1 MKKIVTLLFTFL
13 SLNVFSQAPA
23 FEVEEY
29 QKALWMTTRFYGSQR
44 MGTGINW
51 LVNGLNYRTSDAP
64 DSLKAKV
71 LKGSDIRAGK
81 SFIKDYDK
89 KYDLTGGWF
98 SSEGYVLDGR
108 VFYYSVYT
116 LLLGYSEFSFGY
128 DDLYSEDYK
137 GYVVSG
143 KFNWENAKGKP
154 DEIPDI
160 LNECKYATDFIQKAV
175 YKADSFYCFKGD
187 LKADKKIWCT
197 SVFKAGFAKANGG
210 ESDTVRT
217 LTVATGNATSMSAL
231 AGASLATMARVYK
244 PFDDV
249 YAMECMQKAKIAYE
263 FATKTAEG
271 NFTKE
276 RYYPDL
282 TILCAEFY
290 RATGNEAYKQKC
302 DEYTSKWIDNYN
314 HHSMLNCYDTEEL
327 ALYAYCSMGYGNKYY
342 EKAKENLRNLIN
354 SYSLKGKIISS
365 DNPAAPLKYAAG
377 GAFALALY
385 SKLDSLK
392 GINTNVLQTV
402 DYILGN
408 NPRKFSFIVGFGD
421 HYPQKPNQPNYFRSD
436 AGSAEAAYA
445 SGNNTKYRQLGMM
458 VGGSM
463 NGGNYDD
470 SFSNPQSYGGID
482 FNAPFVGALAYILEQ
497 MSPVDIS
504 KVTLRMLLLKKQP
517 SKTVYQLGE
526 KLEAS
531 DGVITAVYS
540 NGTTQ
545 DVQILNSMV
554 TNFSSEKGGTY
565 ALAVSYLG
573 KFVTYHIDVVK
584 KETGIKFIRKPKTEY
599 LTGED
604 FFSDTAVLQLSY
616 NDQSYDEI
624 LLTDDM
630 VSGFN
635 SDTTG
640 NYNIEINYKTWTLP
654 LEITVLKMPIISAE
668 IYQIPEKTKYYPWEN
683 LDISGGKIHIMYKDS
698 TEDVLDITEQMISG
712 FDTSTP
718 GKQTVYV
725 NYSWI
730 KLGYEVEIV
739 QPETPIKTA
748 DIEPIKIFSY
758 GNTIRLENINGKVDV
773 YNISGRKVFSGVDV
787 NEIFIRKTGI
797 YIVKTGKITK
807 KVFIK

>member
-1 MKKIVTLLFTFL
+1 
-13 SLNVFSQAPA
+13 
-23 FEVEEY
+23 
-29 QKALWMTTRFYGSQR
+29 
-44 MGTGINW
+44 
-51 LVNGLNYRTSDAP
+51 
-64 DSLKAKV
+64 
-71 LKGSDIRAGK
+71 
-81 SFIKDYDK
+81 
-89 KYDLTGGWF
+89 
-98 SSEGYVLDGR
+98 
-108 VFYYSVYT
+108 
-116 LLLGYSEFSFGY
+116 
-128 DDLYSEDYK
+128 
-137 GYVVSG
+137 
-143 KFNWENAKGKP
+143 
-154 DEIPDI
+154 
-160 LNECKYATDFIQKAV
+160 
-175 YKADSFYCFKGD
+175 
-187 LKADKKIWCT
+187 
-197 SVFKAGFAKANGG
+197 
-210 ESDTVRT
+210 
-217 LTVATGNATSMSAL
+217 
-231 AGASLATMARVYK
+231 
-244 PFDDV
+244 
-249 YAMECMQKAKIAYE
+249 
-263 FATKTAEG
+263 
-271 NFTKE
+271 
-276 RYYPDL
+276 
-282 TILCAEFY
+282 
-290 RATGNEAYKQKC
+290 
-302 DEYTSKWIDNYN
+302 
-314 HHSMLNCYDTEEL
+314 
-327 ALYAYCSMGYGNKYY
+327 
-342 EKAKENLRNLIN
+342 
-354 SYSLKGKIISS
+354 
-365 DNPAAPLKYAAG
+365 
-377 GAFALALY
+377 
-385 SKLDSLK
+385 
-392 GINTNVLQTV
+392 
-402 DYILGN
+402 
-408 NPRKFSFIVGFGD
+408 
-421 HYPQKPNQPNYFRSD
+421 
-436 AGSAEAAYA
+436 
-445 SGNNTKYRQLGMM
+445 
-458 VGGSM
+458 
-463 NGGNYDD
+463 
-470 SFSNPQSYGGID
+470 
-482 FNAPFVGALAYILEQ
+482 
-497 MSPVDIS
+497 
-504 KVTLRMLLLKKQP
+504 MLLLKKQP

>member
-1 MKKIVTLLFTFL
+1 
-13 SLNVFSQAPA
+13 
-23 FEVEEY
+23 
-29 QKALWMTTRFYGSQR
+29 
-44 MGTGINW
+44 
-51 LVNGLNYRTSDAP
+51 
-64 DSLKAKV
+64 
-71 LKGSDIRAGK
+71 
-81 SFIKDYDK
+81 
-89 KYDLTGGWF
+89 
-98 SSEGYVLDGR
+98 
-108 VFYYSVYT
+108 
-116 LLLGYSEFSFGY
+116 
-128 DDLYSEDYK
+128 
-137 GYVVSG
+137 
-143 KFNWENAKGKP
+143 
-154 DEIPDI
+154 
-160 LNECKYATDFIQKAV
+160 
-175 YKADSFYCFKGD
+175 
-187 LKADKKIWCT
+187 
-197 SVFKAGFAKANGG
+197 
-210 ESDTVRT
+210 
-217 LTVATGNATSMSAL
+217 
-231 AGASLATMARVYK
+231 
-244 PFDDV
+244 
-249 YAMECMQKAKIAYE
+249 
-263 FATKTAEG
+263 
-271 NFTKE
+271 
-276 RYYPDL
+276 
-282 TILCAEFY
+282 
-290 RATGNEAYKQKC
+290 
-302 DEYTSKWIDNYN
+302 
-314 HHSMLNCYDTEEL
+314 
-327 ALYAYCSMGYGNKYY
+327 
-342 EKAKENLRNLIN
+342 
-354 SYSLKGKIISS
+354 
-365 DNPAAPLKYAAG
+365 
-377 GAFALALY
+377 
-385 SKLDSLK
+385 
-392 GINTNVLQTV
+392 
-402 DYILGN
+402 
-408 NPRKFSFIVGFGD
+408 
-421 HYPQKPNQPNYFRSD
+421 
-436 AGSAEAAYA
+436 
-445 SGNNTKYRQLGMM
+445 
-458 VGGSM
+458 
-463 NGGNYDD
+463 
-470 SFSNPQSYGGID
+470 
-482 FNAPFVGALAYILEQ
+482 
-497 MSPVDIS
+497 
-504 KVTLRMLLLKKQP
+504 
-517 SKTVYQLGE
+517 
-526 KLEAS
+526 
-531 DGVITAVYS
+531 
-540 NGTTQ
+540 
-545 DVQILNSMV
+545 MV

-758 GNTIRLENINGKVDV
+758 GNTIRLENITGKVDV